1 LDNMSVSF
9 GKRLYVAGWFAS
21 DLSIGK
27 LNRFVILFDAAA
39 NLELQRVKVD
49 PVDRPDVAKAQ
60 PGIYGSKQSGF

>member
-9 GKRLYVAGWFAS
+9 GKQLHVAGWFAS

-60 PGIYGSKQSGF
+60 LGIYGSKQSGF